1 MTTRKL
7 AVAIGMGMLLLAGSA
22 HAAIDPAALCKD
34 KKLKATG
41 KKTNSL
47 ARAFGKNIKTPNV
60 AKLAQD
66 ISKAQS
72 KFTKGFTKAEYSGS
86 GVALGCLTT
95 EDADTIEALVDD
107 LVLDGIELLRSGP
120 ASAKE
125 ITNATDCVKGP
136 MSRCRVGDFLLEN
149 GEIRVVIQ
157 DVQRNMFG
165 IGQYGGHIIDAD
177 LRRASSN
184 DEIDNFEEFS
194 ESINIENTA
203 HYTDISVIN
212 DGSDGEAAVVRV
224 TGPDDLL
231 DFLNPSSVVASFGLT
246 FPSAADDTDLP
257 IEVSTD
263 YILEPGK
270 NWVRVETSL
279 HNTSGSVL
287 EIFYGEYLNGS
298 GNVNLFQP
306 GYGFGETLV
315 TSKCPGAATNPC
327 DYVIYRGVGDGAGV
341 SYGYVHEFNGTTQ
354 FTAAGV
360 TVPQLGQEIALV
372 LTGFEDPIHSIQ
384 PDGSPGDTLT
394 LTRYFVVGDGTVSS
408 ILEARNKIKGITR
421 GTLVGTVETA
431 TGGPAAGVE
440 LAVLG
445 NAAQGPNALAG
456 GVNAL
461 PYNVVNHTVTDAS
474 GAYSLT
480 LPPGNYNVVANLEGH
495 PYQGGGST
503 PTLNA
508 VAIVADTTTTLDLT
522 LPDSGTLQVNVA
534 DGAGSP
540 LPAKASVVGFDPSPT
555 VKNKQC
561 ILCLLVAIRN
571 EAALFH
577 DHIQDGLP
585 FGVTQV
591 HFIEPTGSSPVVPI
605 EPGSYQVIVSRGPE
619 YSIDSDPIT
628 VTANQLSTV
637 NAKIAPVID
646 TTGFVSGDFHVHSI
660 ASPDSEVPDRL
671 RVVSMMSE
679 GLEFFTPSDHDFRA
693 DFQPIIVDE
702 GWEDLVTTA
711 VNNEM
716 TTFDYGHFNSWPM
729 DVDTSKVNGGSVDH
743 GGPVATAG
751 EDFPSFGNY
760 NLTPA
765 EVIAAARLDP
775 GSETVQINHIHS
787 HFGLESGGGDL
798 GSGLAID
805 TGLEPPKSAVPPGP
819 RRLDPALEDM
829 DTGYFTDTFDA
840 LEIWIGDSRG
850 QIANNF
856 LGQNAGD
863 WFNLLNQGIVR
874 TGIADSDTHRTL
886 LTQAGI
892 PRTMIASTES
902 DLTML
907 DPETLSATLNPD
919 PSTNTAGKG
928 IGTNAPMVR
937 VTLEAITSGDTASLE
952 AGDPNIVTATDGKVQ
967 LTIHVESPAWAEFDT
982 IEIYRNSTTTLYVLQ
997 DQETGAGTIDVSRF
1011 SINPDLS
1018 FEAGTDFTISTVT
1031 GVDPMVPGSDRIET
1045 DPDLTVTFDGMGGNP
1060 AALTEDSWFVVIVK
1074 GTDGTSK
1081 PLFPV
1086 IPNDLDDGTNTTLAN
1101 LIDGNLGEDGV
1112 LAHAFTNPLF
1122 VDVNNDGDYD
1132 APGVQCI
1139 RNASDP
1145 HPNCVTTTTTTTT
1158 TSTTTT
1164 TL

>member
-1 MTTRKL
+1 MITRKL
-7 AVAIGMGMLLLAGSA
+7 VLAIGMGTLLLAGTA
-22 HAAIDPAALCKD
+22 HAAVLPADLCKD

-47 ARAFGKNIKTPNV
+47 ARAFGKNIKVTNV
-60 AKLAQD
+60 AKLTQD
-66 ISKAQS
+66 VSKAQS
-72 KFTKGFTKAEYSGS
+72 KFTKAFTKAEFSGT
-86 GVALGCLTT
+86 GVSRGCDTI
-95 EDADTIEALVDD
+95 EDADTIEAMVDE
-107 LVLDGIELLRSGP
+107 LILDGIELLESGP
-120 ASAKE
+120 STAVE
-125 ITNATDCVKGP
+125 IADAADCVKGP

-149 GEIRVVIQ
+149 GKIRVVVQ

-203 HYTDISVIN
+203 HYTDINVIN
-212 DGSDGEAAVVRV
+212 DGSDGEAAVIRV

-263 YILEPGK
+263 YILEPGQ

-287 EIFYGEYLNGS
+287 EIFYGEYLSGS
-298 GNVNLFQP
+298 GNINLFQP
-306 GYGFGETLV
+306 GYGFGETLI
-315 TSKCPGAATNPC
+315 TSRCPGAATNPC
-327 DYVIYRGVGDGAGV
+327 DYVIYRGIGEGAGV
-341 SYGYVHEFNGTTQ
+341 SYGYVHEFNNTTQ

-372 LTGFEDPIHSIQ
+372 LTGFEDPVHTIQ
-384 PDGSPGDTLT
+384 PDTNPGDTLT

-408 ILEARNKIKGITR
+408 ILEARNKIKGISR
-421 GTLVGTVETA
+421 GTLAGTVETT

-440 LAVLG
+440 IAVQG

-461 PYNVVNHTVTDAS
+461 PRNVVNHTVTDAS

-480 LPPGNYNVVANLEGH
+480 LPPGSYNIVANLEGH

-503 PTLNA
+503 PTLNPA
-508 VAIVADTTTTLDLT
+508 VIVANTTTTLDLT
-522 LPDSGTLQVNVA
+522 IPDSGTLQVNVS
-534 DGAGSP
+534 DGTNNP
-540 LPAKASVVGFDPSPT
+540 LPAKASVVGFDPSPP
-555 VKNKQC
+555 VLNNQC

-571 EAALFH
+571 QTALFH
-577 DHIQDGLP
+577 DIGEDGVP

-591 HFIEPTGSSPVVPI
+591 HFIEPTGASPTVAI

-619 YSIDSDPIT
+619 YSIDSDPIA
-628 VTANQLSTV
+628 VVANTLSTV

-660 ASPDSEVPDRL
+660 ASPDSETPDRH
-671 RVVSMMSE
+671 RIVTMMAE
-679 GLEFFTPSDHDFRA
+679 GLEFFTPSDHEIRRNFK
-693 DFQPIIVDE
+693 PIIVAE
-702 GWEDLVTTA
+702 NWEDLVTTA
-711 VNNEM
+711 VSNEI
-716 TTFDYGHFNSWPM
+716 TTFDYGHFNGWPM
-729 DVDTSKVNGGSVDH
+729 TIDTNQVNGGAVDH
-743 GGPVATAG
+743 GGAVGTAG

-760 NLTPA
+760 NLTP
-765 EVIAAARLDP
+765 EQVIATARLDP
-775 GSETVQINHIHS
+775 GTETVQINHIHS
-787 HFGLESGGGDL
+787 HFGLETGGGDL

-805 TGLEPPKSAVPPGP
+805 TGLMPPKSAVPPGP
-819 RRLDPALEDM
+819 RRLDPAEEDVSS
-829 DTGYFTDTFDA
+829 GYFTDTFDA

-863 WFNLLNQGIVR
+863 WFNLMNQGIVR
-874 TGIADSDTHRTL
+874 TGIADSDTHRTIQ
-886 LTQAGI
+886 TQSGT
-892 PRTMIASTES
+892 PRTMIPTTET

-907 DPETLSATLNPD
+907 DPDALSATLNPNL
-919 PSTNTAGKG
+919 TNNTAGKG

-937 VTLEAITSGDTASLE
+937 VTLEAITSTDTASLE
-952 AGDPNIVTATDGKVQ
+952 AGDPNIVTATDGKVE
-967 LTIHVESPAWAEFDT
+967 LTIHVESPAWAEFDA
-982 IEIYRNSTTTLYVLQ
+982 IEIYRNSTTTLSIVQ
-997 DQETGAGTIDVSRF
+997 DQESGAGPVDVSRF
-1011 SINPDLS
+1011 SINPDFS
-1018 FEAGTDFTISTVT
+1018 FQAPADFTIDMVT
-1031 GVDPMVPGSDRIET
+1031 GVDPMVPGSDYIQT
-1045 DPDLTVTFDGMGGNP
+1045 DPDFTLTFDGLGGNP
-1060 AALTEDSWFVVIVK
+1060 APLTEDTWFVVIVK

-1086 IPNDLDDGTNTTLAN
+1086 IPNNLEDSTNATLAN
-1101 LIDGNLGEDGV
+1101 LLDGNLGEDGV

-1132 APGVQCI
+1132 APGVQCE
-1139 RNASDP
+1139 RDAADP

-1158 TSTTTT
+1158 STTTT